1 MTTMQNMKTI
11 RMTTLALLCAQC
23 TVGESVQ
30 VEGATGSA
38 VRVEED
44 GNRRIITADLEV
56 LGGEVAQQLAQDVSF
71 RAQVVNAIAPLVE
84 ASINELEPRVR
95 DLEAR
100 VTALESQSPEQRLA
114 ALETTTESLR
124 TDLEAESEA
133 RTTSESDL
141 SSQIAALD
149 TRMNAREGL
158 GVPVA
163 PGGVA
168 FFNLEECPA
177 GWREY
182 VPARGRVVVGVNP
195 DGVLEAEVGTALGDR
210 ENRPAGRHSHLAGVN
225 PRSGTNEGNN
235 TLVTSNLGVTAS
247 LGGVVLPGGSGVDG
261 TNAPYV
267 QLLACEKL

>member
-1 MTTMQNMKTI
+1 
-11 RMTTLALLCAQC
+11 
-23 TVGESVQ
+23 
-30 VEGATGSA
+30 

-95 DLEAR
+95 DLEMRLA
-100 VTALESQSPEQRLA
+100 ALEAQSPEQRLE
-114 ALETTTESLR
+114 ALETSTESLR
-124 TDLEAESEA
+124 SDLDTESETRA
-133 RTTSESDL
+133 TADSDL
-141 SSQIAALD
+141 TSQIGALD
-149 TRMNAREGL
+149 TRMNRREGL
-158 GVPVA
+158 GVTVA

-168 FFNLEECPA
+168 FFNLDACPT

-182 VPARGRVVVGVNP
+182 VPARGRVIVGVNP
-195 DGVLEAEVGTALGDR
+195 DGILEAEVGTALGDR

-225 PRSGTNEGNN
+225 PGSGTNTGNN
-235 TLVTSNLGVTAS
+235 TLVTSNLGVTTS